1 VQWLSAHGEIETK
14 PKNAGHLLAHTT
26 TADGVSQ
33 QLVSVA
39 PDGLILFWDVRVKK
53 EDKNGLIWTP
63 VWRIQLSNP
72 DGGDLSGLVLAQ
84 RTQPDVCSLSLS
96 LSLSL
101 SPTYHIHTNA
111 HTNAWTHICTH
122 ARTHARTRARA
133 HTHTQTDRSPT
144 AVAGPKGG
152 GTARTARTARVR
164 AQSSRMQ
171 RLMPAVCVY
180 VYKCVHK
187 RAYIY
192 FIIHTHTHAHTHT
205 HTHVCV

>member
-1 VQWLSAHGEIETK
+1 MQWLSAHGEIETK

-122 ARTHARTRARA
+122 ARTHARARART

-144 AVAGPKGG
+144 AVAAPKGG
-152 GTARTARTARVR
+152 GDGEDGEDGEGK
-164 AQSSRMQ
+164 S
-171 RLMPAVCVY
+171 AVKSDAKVDASCMCV
-180 VYKCVHK
+180 C
-187 RAYIY
+187 I
-192 FIIHTHTHAHTHT
+192 
-205 HTHVCV
+205 